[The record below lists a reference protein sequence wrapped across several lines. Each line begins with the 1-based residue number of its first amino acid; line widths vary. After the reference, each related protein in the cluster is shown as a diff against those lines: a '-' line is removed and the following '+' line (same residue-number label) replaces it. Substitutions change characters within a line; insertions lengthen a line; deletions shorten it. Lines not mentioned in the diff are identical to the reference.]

1 MKRQV
6 LTANAVEQSFTGL
19 KQLIVSN
26 LCTDRNKLTLY
37 CEPRFFVCVSVL
49 NWIVNFQ
56 FWKIIFIKDM
66 MDGVC
71 IFQLIK
77 SFK

>member
-37 CEPRFFVCVSVL
+37 CEPRFVCVCVCTKLDCQFSFMENYNYLGYDGWSLYISV
-49 NWIVNFQ
+49 N
-56 FWKIIFIKDM
+56 
-66 MDGVC
+66 
-71 IFQLIK
+71 
-77 SFK
+77 